1 MEDTKG
7 LVTSPE
13 PYPPQNHGA
22 MTLKQR
28 IIRTALMF
36 SALIWTSDI
45 FYKII
50 NDVSY
55 VNRERCILFRT
66 LPKAGF
72 LIFEYFFETVIIVFV
87 GIYIAVLLS
96 RWFQRFQRFFPNN
109 PATAFLYGALIPVC
123 ACGVIP
129 LLSSMKGRMKFTT
142 TMSFVLAAPILSPY
156 ILVLSFSVLGFTY
169 GVLRIASSFILVM
182 VTAFILG
189 FLQGK
194 TASPE
199 LAGIGAD
206 CPKTFNGQDGD
217 IYLETFEMFK
227 RLLPFLLVGGA
238 LGVLLELLD
247 PRFFLLNRQT
257 GKGVLG
263 VLIWVVIGV
272 PLYLCNGVEVLFLRP
287 LVNHGFPLG
296 TAVAFSLTSTAI
308 CTTSIA
314 MLLNTIGKRLTVVL
328 VACVVL
334 ISLTLAF
341 LVNSMV

>member
-1 MEDTKG
+1 MEEANSQ
-7 LVTSPE
+7 VTNSADNHV
-13 PYPPQNHGA
+13 QTHGA
-22 MTLKQR
+22 MALKQQV
-28 IIRTALMF
+28 IRAALIL

-45 FYKII
+45 VYKIV

-55 VNRERCILFRT
+55 VNRERCILFRA

-72 LIFEYFFETVIIVFV
+72 LLFEYFFETVIIVFV
-87 GIYIAVLLS
+87 GIYIAVLLG
-96 RWFQRFQRFFPNN
+96 RWFQRFQRFFPGN
-109 PATAFLYGALIPVC
+109 PVTAFLYGSLIPVC
-123 ACGVIP
+123 ACAVIP

-169 GVLRIASSFILVM
+169 GLLRIASSFILVM

-189 FLQGK
+189 SFRGNA
-194 TASPE
+194 ASPE
-199 LAGIGAD
+199 LAGVGAD
-206 CPKTFNGQDGD
+206 CPKACNGQPED

-227 RLLPFLLVGGA
+227 KLLPFLLIGGA
-238 LGVLLELLD
+238 LGVLLEFLD

-257 GKGVLG
+257 GKGALG
-263 VLIWVVIGV
+263 VLIWVLIGV

-314 MLLNTIGKRLTVVL
+314 MLLKTIGKRLTAVL
-328 VACVVL
+328 LACVVL

-341 LVNSMV
+341 FINSLV